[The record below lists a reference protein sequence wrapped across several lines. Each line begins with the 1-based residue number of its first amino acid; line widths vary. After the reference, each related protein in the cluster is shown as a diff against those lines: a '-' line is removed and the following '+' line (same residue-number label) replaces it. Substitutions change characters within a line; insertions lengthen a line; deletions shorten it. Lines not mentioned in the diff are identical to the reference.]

1 MYMFVVYIFK
11 SCTLK
16 STSSVTSRRVCVCVV
31 CAARTWTPE
40 GETQR
45 YRYTPTATNV
55 NQHAEH
61 VDVDGELFYNVSM
74 MAAEVGT
81 AACEG
86 RS

>member
-1 MYMFVVYIFK
+1 MLFHEQCYVTTYMYVY
-11 SCTLK
+11 
-16 STSSVTSRRVCVCVV
+16 VV

-55 NQHAEH
+55 NQHTEH
-61 VDVDGELFYNVSM
+61 VDVDGELFYNFSM

-81 AACEG
+81 AECEG
-86 RS
+86 CLISCWSL

>member
-1 MYMFVVYIFK
+1 MLRHDVCMCVY
-11 SCTLK
+11 
-16 STSSVTSRRVCVCVV
+16 VV

-55 NQHAEH
+55 NQHTEH
-61 VDVDGELFYNVSM
+61 VDVDGELFYNFSM

-81 AACEG
+81 AAACEG
-86 RS
+86 RSISLCTLQVFVFVTGV